1 MLSYRSFYWTI
12 KLLDIPLLHP
22 DNYVVELKWNESV
35 QTALDQIRKRKYP
48 DKLKDRGEGILLVGI
63 SYDKD
68 DKEKI

>member
-1 MLSYRSFYWTI
+1 M
-12 KLLDIPLLHP
+12 LHP